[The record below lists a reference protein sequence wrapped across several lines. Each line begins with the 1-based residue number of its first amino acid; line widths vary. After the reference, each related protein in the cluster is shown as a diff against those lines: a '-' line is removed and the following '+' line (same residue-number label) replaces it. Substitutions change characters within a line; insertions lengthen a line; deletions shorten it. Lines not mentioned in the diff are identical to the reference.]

1 MRRVASGE
9 AGFTL
14 IETVAVLAIVAMLA
28 ALALPQWPSGTTRPQ
43 LEAYALDI
51 AALLKADRNAALR
64 TRGRVATRLDRVNR
78 QVVSGAGAGEVRLPG
93 DVAFDAIVAETCS
106 GRANGSAIDFL
117 PSGMSCGGSIA
128 LARPGVAFHVRV
140 NWLTGGVEVV
150 AADPPR

>member
-1 MRRVASGE
+1 VGRE

-14 IETVAVLAIVAMLA
+14 IEVVAVLAIVAMLA
-28 ALALPQWPSGTTRPQ
+28 ALALPRWPQGTTRPQ
-43 LEAYALDI
+43 LEAYALRI

-64 TRGRVATRLDRVNR
+64 ARARVETLLNGPMRL
-78 QVVSGAGAGEVRLPG
+78 VVSGSGAGELQLPE

-106 GRANGSAIDFL
+106 GRQNGSAIDFL

-128 LARPGVAFHVRV
+128 LARPGAAYHVRV

-150 AADPPR
+150 TADPPR